1 MENKD
6 ILGETLYV
14 YQHRID
20 APHNV
25 ADKLVKH
32 CNEHSEC
39 KYYLFAKEKKQ
50 DGTQHYQGIVFLTKP
65 LVTTKERM
73 SWSNVKT
80 RKWVY
85 QHRNSVSFTKARN
98 PASLAKYCN
107 NKELLG
113 IITNLT
119 EEQTKKIGAW
129 QSIEKVKK
137 TKRQKED
144 EQLII
149 AMEEDMSQ
157 YGNKDYICYQ
167 QVMERL
173 AEIAYDVYER
183 PPPMRSLVI
192 TCKKVIP
199 KKVFIQCLYRDLRR

>member
-1 MENKD
+1 MENSS
-6 ILGETLYV
+6 ILGEMLYV

-25 ADKLVKH
+25 GDKLVKH
-32 CNEHSEC
+32 CKEHSEC
-39 KYYLFAKEKKQ
+39 KYYLFAKEQKK
-50 DGTQHYQGIVFLTKP
+50 DGTQHYQGIVFLSKP

-85 QHRNSVSFTKARN
+85 QHRNSVSFTKAKN

-107 NKELLG
+107 NKEELG
-113 IITNLT
+113 IITNLS
-119 EEQTKKIGAW
+119 EEQLAKIGAW
-129 QSIEKVKK
+129 QPIEKIKK
-137 TKRQKED
+137 SRRQKED
-144 EQLII
+144 DELKHQ
-149 AMEEDMSQ
+149 MEKNISQ

-167 QVMERL
+167 QVMEDL
-173 AEIAYDVYER
+173 ALIAYDVYER

-192 TCKKVIP
+192 TCKQVIP
-199 KKVFIQCLYRDLRR
+199 KKVFIQCLYRELRR